1 MLKPTCMPG
10 WITRKVSRILVS
22 QQVSLGTRLHFSKP
36 ENTALTV
43 TNPIDSPKETKKPH
57 NKPLNVRYR

>member
-43 TNPIDSPKETKKPH
+43 TNPIDSPKETKKTS
-57 NKPLNVRYR
+57 